1 MNWCEHSTSSSHLV
15 RVRVGAGVRVRVK
28 LRFRARVRVPT
39 SSSHLVRQRDYG
51 AADAL
56 RERLRAGGVSLLDKE
71 KLWSTLDGRRGT
83 FATEVP
89 TVLQAEPPAD
99 APVEAAE
106 AGSASGPQSAA
117 DTADGAAEPSANN
130 PRYRGD

>member
-1 MNWCEHSTSSSHLV
+1 M
-15 RVRVGAGVRVRVK
+15 K

-99 APVEAAE
+99 APEAAE
-106 AGSASGPQSAA
+106 AGSASGQSA
-117 DTADGAAEPSANN
+117 ADGAAEPSANN

>member
-1 MNWCEHSTSSSHLV
+1 M
-15 RVRVGAGVRVRVK
+15 K

-71 KLWSTLDGRRGT
+71 KLWSTLDGRCGT

-99 APVEAAE
+99 APEAAE
-106 AGSASGPQSAA
+106 ADSASGQSA
-117 DTADGAAEPSANN
+117 ADGAAEPSANN

>member
-1 MNWCEHSTSSSHLV
+1 MNWCEHS
-15 RVRVGAGVRVRVK
+15 
-28 LRFRARVRVPT
+28 T

-99 APVEAAE
+99 APAEAAE
-106 AGSASGPQSAA
+106 AGSTSVPQSAA